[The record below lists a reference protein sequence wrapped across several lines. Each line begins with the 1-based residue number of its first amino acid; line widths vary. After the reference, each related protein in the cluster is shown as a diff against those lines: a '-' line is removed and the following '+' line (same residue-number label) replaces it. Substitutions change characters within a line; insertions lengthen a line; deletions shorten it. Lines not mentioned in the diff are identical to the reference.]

1 MVLYMNFQLT
11 IVKLKKEDILNI
23 HQYVIV
29 KKIYKIIFGVIKK
42 ILIRL
47 SSAIVNTSNQRKCL
61 SLNNQQCIT
70 QPTLINL
77 YPKSRPTLQSICG

>member
-1 MVLYMNFQLT
+1 MNFQLT

>member
-1 MVLYMNFQLT
+1 MNFQLT

-77 YPKSRPTLQSICG
+77 HPKSRPTLQSICG

>member
-1 MVLYMNFQLT
+1 MNFQLT

-70 QPTLINL
+70 QPTVINL
-77 YPKSRPTLQSICG
+77 HPKSRPTLQSICG